1 MTGGVMSGGDI
12 GSGSGSGTVLFYSG
26 AEMTPSAI
34 RAKHPG
40 ARFIARA
47 HLIAREAEIAGAFA
61 RTLVD
66 RGEAATVWGI
76 AVRIPET
83 IGGKVRKATTD
94 EGAELDAVL
103 AEPMLAA
110 GEPEAVLNAALYW
123 ELPPAYT
130 TLLRAAAGVTPPA
143 PEGGW
148 ETPPLE
154 AESPAP

>member
-1 MTGGVMSGGDI
+1 
-12 GSGSGSGTVLFYSG
+12 
-26 AEMTPSAI
+26 MTPQAI
-34 RAKHPG
+34 RAVHPG

-47 HLIAREAEIAGAFA
+47 HLIAQEAEISSAFA

-66 RGEAATVWGI
+66 RGETATVWGI
-76 AVRIPET
+76 AVRVPEA
-83 IGGKVRKATTD
+83 IGGSPRKATTD
-94 EGAELDAVL
+94 EGVELDVVP

-130 TLLRAAAGVTPPA
+130 TLLRAAAGIAPPA

-154 AESPAP
+154 AESPEPGA